1 MAVRLGTGGA
11 RNLFCNVS
19 GPIHR
24 VSPLDNELCSMTN
37 HREKA
42 KGEVGDCWTWTA
54 LDADTKLMPI
64 AFN

>member
-1 MAVRLGTGGA
+1 
-11 RNLFCNVS
+11 
-19 GPIHR
+19 
-24 VSPLDNELCSMTN
+24 MTN

-42 KGEVGDCWTWTA
+42 KGEVGDCWTWT